1 MIISLLNRQTF
12 DEPLDL
18 LKLFLLLTFFVWFVF
33 CFCFLCLFFVFW
45 ESGTLD
51 KNEIKETLKN
61 LHLGVSDHDI
71 MHWMRSLDDDGS
83 GAVDPPEF
91 LEKVLGR
98 PATEAELK
106 EIKGG
111 PGVDSSGKKITHNLA
126 IGKGGGLKKQNEA
139 VTKQILASLET
150 TYKRSVFG
158 HFVTDAKTLFHAIDR
173 DTSGAVDK
181 EELAKGLR
189 RLGIHCNVKQMSQ
202 WVDSLQLNDDGEIT
216 KQTFVSTLNRANQ
229 LTRHIH
235 ELCHA
240 GERSMFGILI
250 VDAASFFFAV
260 DQDKSV
266 QRIFLFFFL
275 FDLLRFFIFFFFVGG
290 EGGTIFF

>member
-91 LEKVLGR
+91 FYHRGARLERVLLRLTRNLLGYAAS
-98 PATEAELK
+98 PAPDL
-106 EIKGG
+106 
-111 PGVDSSGKKITHNLA
+111 V
-126 IGKGGGLKKQNEA
+126 
-139 VTKQILASLET
+139 
-150 TYKRSVFG
+150 
-158 HFVTDAKTLFHAIDR
+158 
-173 DTSGAVDK
+173 VDK
-181 EELAKGLR
+181 LDVFLALMAWRACAGVHS
-189 RLGIHCNVKQMSQ
+189 LGCS
-202 WVDSLQLNDDGEIT
+202 
-216 KQTFVSTLNRANQ
+216 
-229 LTRHIH
+229 
-235 ELCHA
+235 
-240 GERSMFGILI
+240 ILI
-250 VDAASFFFAV
+250 C
-260 DQDKSV
+260 
-266 QRIFLFFFL
+266 IFSSPRPLFL
-275 FDLLRFFIFFFFVGG
+275 
-290 EGGTIFF
+290 